1 MLDEADKHWAAIIFL
16 RTINICKELKMH
28 QRVKGKYGLNAK
40 VRNLKQKK

>member
-16 RTINICKELKMH
+16 KTINIFKELKMH
-28 QRVKGKYGLNAK
+28 RVKGKYSLNAK